1 MIKLLDL
8 ILEKNILSTRFRVSL
23 SNKSIY
29 VIALIVSI
37 IAVIAL
43 VILSF
48 LINNESQKSNDDF
61 VVKGFLRKYE
71 AIEFEFKNIE
81 EYQEV
86 LKKVVQK
93 SNEKNYAD
101 HFIVLNELNSNRKL
115 IRNDWFSILQSGKD
129 KLTDTETL
137 AKIVNQSNFK
147 QYKAVYRTKDQ
158 EINNFLMNYK
168 DSLYWV
174 NYDSINLSKGKT
186 MYYGSTINLYDL
198 YNFFTTVDVTSTNY
212 VYVFNK
218 AGICITHPNE
228 KFIGKNIF
236 DFTDIKA
243 NDTITSTIKSNFPQD
258 RYTLNDA
265 SSEFIKNTEIK
276 RFIKPLNTKNFEG
289 YIVVNHLSYMID
301 EKVERTK
308 FYVGFIFLGTVFL
321 IIVIFLL
328 FNKIT
333 SKTYQEKAAI
343 IEEKNRLL
351 IENEKIKN
359 ANTLTQ
365 LQQLKN
371 QINPHFLF
379 NSLNSL
385 YMLIGLNQ
393 ENAQKFTMNLSK
405 IYRYLIVPPKEN
417 VVVIKQE
424 LAFIEQYMD
433 LQKSRFSEELIFN
446 LKIEDSKSLEK
457 NIPYLALQ
465 IVVEN
470 AIKHNIAT
478 IDQPLTI
485 EILVKSNLIIVKNT
499 FQKKEIVLENEKF
512 GLKYLQKI
520 YNFYRI
526 NNFKTIVEGGEFI
539 CYLPYVNPN

>member
-1 MIKLLDL
+1 MPFH
-8 ILEKNILSTRFRVSL
+8 FRIHL

-29 VIALIVSI
+29 FIALIVSF
-37 IAVIAL
+37 IAVFAL
-43 VILSF
+43 VVLSF

-61 VVKGFLRKYE
+61 VKKSFLRKYE

-86 LKKVVQK
+86 LKKVVK
-93 SNEKNYAD
+93 KTNEENVAE
-101 HFIVLNELNSNRKL
+101 HFLVLNELNSNRKL
-115 IRNDWFSILQSGKD
+115 IRHDWFSIYSQETNHFPD
-129 KLTDTETL
+129 KLL
-137 AKIVNQSNFK
+137 LSKAINQSNIK
-147 QYKAVYRTKDQ
+147 ENQTVYQSKNQ
-158 EINNFLMNYK
+158 EIDNFLLDYE
-168 DSLYWV
+168 DTLYWV
-174 NYDSINLSKGKT
+174 NYDSIQLSPT
-186 MYYGSTINLYDL
+186 ENIYYGSTIKLYDL
-198 YNFFTTVDVTSTNY
+198 YKFFTTIDATSSNY
-212 VYVFNK
+212 MYVFNK
-218 AGICITHPNE
+218 DGICITHPDE
-228 KFIGKNIF
+228 QFIGKNVF
-236 DFTDIKA
+236 DFTDIQP
-243 NDTITSTIKSNFPQD
+243 NDTITSTINSNFSQD
-258 RYTLNDA
+258 LYTLNDA
-265 SSEFIKNTEIK
+265 SSEFIKDTDIK
-276 RFIKPLNTKNFEG
+276 RFIKPLHTKNFEG
-289 YIVVNHLSYMID
+289 YIVVNHLSYIIN
-301 EKVERTK
+301 EKVDQTK
-308 FYVGFIFLGTVFL
+308 FYVTFIFLGTVFL

-333 SKTYQEKAAI
+333 SKTYREKASV

-385 YMLIGLNQ
+385 YMLIGLNK

-417 VVVIKQE
+417 VVLVKKE
-424 LAFIEQYMD
+424 LDFIAQYMD
-433 LQKSRFSEELIFN
+433 LHKSRFSEELIFD
-446 LKIEDSKSLEK
+446 LQIEDSKSLEK

-485 EILVKSNLIIVKNT
+485 NIVVKSDLIIVKNT
-499 FQKKEIVLENEKF
+499 FQKKSKSLDNEKF
-512 GLKYLQKI
+512 GLNYLQKI
-520 YNFYRI
+520 YHFYQV
-526 NNFKTIVEGGEFI
+526 NNFLTKVENEEFI
-539 CYLPYVNPN
+539 CFLPYIEPKYPFTPKN

>member
-8 ILEKNILSTRFRVSL
+8 ILEKNILSTRFLVSL

-43 VILSF
+43 VVLSF

-93 SNEKNYAD
+93 SNEKNYVD

-115 IRNDWFSILQSGKD
+115 IRNDWFAILQSGKD

-137 AKIVNQSNFK
+137 AKIVNQPNFK

-539 CYLPYVNPN
+539 CYLPYINPN

>member
-43 VILSF
+43 VVLSF

-446 LKIEDSKSLEK
+446 LKIEDSKSVEK

-539 CYLPYVNPN
+539 CYLPYINPN

>member
-1 MIKLLDL
+1 M
-8 ILEKNILSTRFRVSL
+8 EKNILSTRFRVSL

-43 VILSF
+43 VVLSF

-446 LKIEDSKSLEK
+446 LKIEDSKSVEK

-539 CYLPYVNPN
+539 CYLPYINPN

>member
-1 MIKLLDL
+1 M
-8 ILEKNILSTRFRVSL
+8 STRFRVSL

-43 VILSF
+43 VVLSF

-137 AKIVNQSNFK
+137 AKIVNQPNFK

-539 CYLPYVNPN
+539 CYLPYINPN

>member
-1 MIKLLDL
+1 M
-8 ILEKNILSTRFRVSL
+8 EKNILSTRFRVSL

>member
-1 MIKLLDL
+1 
-8 ILEKNILSTRFRVSL
+8 LEKNILSTRFRVSL

>member
-1 MIKLLDL
+1 M
-8 ILEKNILSTRFRVSL
+8 EKNILSTRFRVSL

-539 CYLPYVNPN
+539 CYLPYINPN

>member
-1 MIKLLDL
+1 MPFH
-8 ILEKNILSTRFRVSL
+8 FRIHL

-29 VIALIVSI
+29 FIALIVSF
-37 IAVIAL
+37 IAVFAL
-43 VILSF
+43 VVLSF

-61 VVKGFLRKYE
+61 VKKSFLRKYE

-86 LKKVVQK
+86 LKKVVK
-93 SNEKNYAD
+93 KTNEENVAE
-101 HFIVLNELNSNRKL
+101 HFLVLNELNSNRKL
-115 IRNDWFSILQSGKD
+115 IRHDWFSIYSQETNHFPD
-129 KLTDTETL
+129 KLL
-137 AKIVNQSNFK
+137 LSKAINQSNIK
-147 QYKAVYRTKDQ
+147 ENQTVYQSKNQ
-158 EINNFLMNYK
+158 EIDNFLLDYE
-168 DSLYWV
+168 DTLYWV
-174 NYDSINLSKGKT
+174 NYDSIQLSPT
-186 MYYGSTINLYDL
+186 ENIYYGSTIKLYDF
-198 YNFFTTVDVTSTNY
+198 YKFFTTIDATSSNY
-212 VYVFNK
+212 MYVFNK
-218 AGICITHPNE
+218 DGICITHPDE
-228 KFIGKNIF
+228 QFIGKNVF
-236 DFTDIKA
+236 DFTDIQP
-243 NDTITSTIKSNFPQD
+243 NDTITSTINSNFSQD
-258 RYTLNDA
+258 LYTLNDA
-265 SSEFIKNTEIK
+265 SSEFIKDTDIK
-276 RFIKPLNTKNFEG
+276 RFIKPLHTKNFEG
-289 YIVVNHLSYMID
+289 YIVVNHLSYIIN
-301 EKVERTK
+301 EKVDQTK
-308 FYVGFIFLGTVFL
+308 FYVTFIFLGTVFL

-333 SKTYQEKAAI
+333 SKTYREKASV

-385 YMLIGLNQ
+385 YMLIGLNK

-417 VVVIKQE
+417 VVLVKKE
-424 LAFIEQYMD
+424 LDFIAQYMD
-433 LQKSRFSEELIFN
+433 LHKSRFSEELIFD
-446 LKIEDSKSLEK
+446 LQIEDSKSLEK

-485 EILVKSNLIIVKNT
+485 NIVVKSDLIIVKNT
-499 FQKKEIVLENEKF
+499 FQKKSKSLDNEKF
-512 GLKYLQKI
+512 GLNYLQKI
-520 YNFYRI
+520 YHFYQV
-526 NNFKTIVEGGEFI
+526 NNFLTKVENEEFI
-539 CYLPYVNPN
+539 CFLPYIEPKYPFTPKN

>member
-1 MIKLLDL
+1 MPF
-8 ILEKNILSTRFRVSL
+8 RFQVHL

-37 IAVIAL
+37 IAVTAL
-43 VILSF
+43 IVLSF

-61 VVKGFLRKYE
+61 VMKGFHRKYE

-86 LKKVVQK
+86 LKRVVQK
-93 SNEKNYAD
+93 TNQSNITD
-101 HFIVLNELNSNRKL
+101 HFSVLNELNSNRKL
-115 IRNDWFSILQSGKD
+115 IRHDWFVTYQPNQN
-129 KLTDTETL
+129 KLTDQQIL
-137 AKIVNQSNFK
+137 AKAVNQPNLKGYQSI
-147 QYKAVYRTKDQ
+147 YKTKNQ
-158 EINNFLMNYK
+158 EIDNFLLNYR
-168 DSLYWV
+168 DTLYWV
-174 NYDSINLSKGKT
+174 NYDSIQLSDSKN

-198 YNFFTTVDVTSTNY
+198 YNFFTTIDITSSNY

-218 AGICITHPNE
+218 DGICITHPNE
-228 KFIGKNIF
+228 KFIGKNVF

-243 NDTITSTIKSNFPQD
+243 NDTITSTIKSKFPQD

-265 SSEFIKNTEIK
+265 TSEFIKDTDIK
-276 RFIKPLNTKNFEG
+276 RFIKPLYTKNFEG
-289 YIVVNHLSYMID
+289 YIVVNHLRYIID

-321 IIVIFLL
+321 IIIIFLL

-333 SKTYQEKAAI
+333 SKTYREKAAVT
-343 IEEKNRLL
+343 EEKNRLL

-385 YMLIGLNQ
+385 YMLIGLNK
-393 ENAQKFTMNLSK
+393 ENAQKFTMNLSR

-417 VVVIKQE
+417 VVLVNKE
-424 LAFIEQYMD
+424 LDFIAQFMD
-433 LQKSRFSEELIFN
+433 LHKSRFSEELIFD
-446 LKIEDSKSLEK
+446 LKIEDTKSIEK

-478 IDQPLTI
+478 IDQPLKI
-485 EILVKSNLIIVKNT
+485 SVVVKSDLIIVKNT
-499 FQKKEIVLENEKF
+499 FQKKNKATENEKF
-512 GLKYLQKI
+512 GLNYLQKI
-520 YNFYRI
+520 YHFYQVDNFLT
-526 NNFKTIVEGGEFI
+526 KVENEEFI
-539 CYLPYVNPN
+539 CFLPYIEPK

>member
-1 MIKLLDL
+1 MQK
-8 ILEKNILSTRFRVSL
+8 KILSIRSHLNL

-29 VIALIVSI
+29 VLALIVSI
-37 IAVIAL
+37 IAIIAL

-48 LINNESQKSNDDF
+48 LINNESQKSNNDF
-61 VVKGFLRKYE
+61 VLKGFLRKSE

-86 LKKVVQK
+86 LKNVVKK
-93 SNEKNYAD
+93 SDEKNFED
-101 HFIVLNELNSNRKL
+101 HFLVLNELNSNRKL
-115 IRNDWFSILQSGKD
+115 VRNDWFTTYDPKKE
-129 KLTDTETL
+129 KLTDKSIL
-137 AKIVNQSNFK
+137 AKTINQSNLTEFNSIYISK
-147 QYKAVYRTKDQ
+147 EQK
-158 EINNFLMNYK
+158 INNFLLDYK
-168 DSLYWV
+168 DTLYWI
-174 NYDSINLSKGKT
+174 NYDSIHLSESKN

-198 YNFFTTVDVTSTNY
+198 YNFFTTIDVTSTNY

-218 AGICITHPNE
+218 DGICITHPNE
-228 KFIGKNIF
+228 KFIGENIF
-236 DFTDIKA
+236 EFTDIQA

-258 RYTLNDA
+258 KYTLNEA
-265 SSEFIKNTEIK
+265 SSEFIKDTEIK
-276 RFIKPLNTKNFEG
+276 RFIKPLHTKNFDG
-289 YIVVNHLSYMID
+289 YIVVNHLSYIID

-308 FYVGFIFLGTVFL
+308 FYISFIFLGTVFL
-321 IIVIFLL
+321 IIIIFLL

-333 SKTYQEKAAI
+333 SKTYKEKASI

-385 YMLIGLNQ
+385 YMLIGLNK

-417 VVVIKQE
+417 VVLVKNE
-424 LAFIEQYMD
+424 LNFIEQYMD
-433 LQKSRFSEELIFN
+433 LHKSRFSEELIFD
-446 LKIEDSKSLEK
+446 LQIEDSKSLEK

-478 IDQPLTI
+478 IDQPLMINI
-485 EILVKSNLIIVKNT
+485 EVKSDFIIVKNT
-499 FQKKEIVLENEKF
+499 FQKKSKAIENEKF
-512 GLKYLQKI
+512 GLKYLLKIYKFYQI
-520 YNFYRI
+520 YNFST
-526 NNFKTIVEGGEFI
+526 KVEKKEFV
-539 CYLPYVNPN
+539 CVLPYIDSK